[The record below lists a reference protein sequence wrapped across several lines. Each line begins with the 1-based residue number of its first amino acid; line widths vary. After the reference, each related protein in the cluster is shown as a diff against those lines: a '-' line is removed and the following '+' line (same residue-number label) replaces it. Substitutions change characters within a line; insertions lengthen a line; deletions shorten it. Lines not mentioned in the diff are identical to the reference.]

1 MSQTLKITLGI
12 EIALGLM
19 WTVIAAMAHGPGGL
33 GAVAFFF
40 VIYAVF
46 AAFFV
51 FAAWAYWKRPEER
64 KRAGWIM
71 LLPVVFWFVPLI
83 IRSMAGG
90 FLSSQQLSIMLLALS
105 VIALAACWVVPRKAA
120 ALVPDFLI
128 RSKLFNWL
136 VILAVIAGWLFF
148 VGVIIY
154 VVNEDVSGSS
164 TSGTA
169 LAYALI
175 IAATYLIFQG
185 VGGFVVSTWAWLC
198 LRGGF
203 EKTTRGLNIAQLV
216 VAAPGVLIAVTV
228 AVWLAEQGRL

>member
-1 MSQTLKITLGI
+1 MTRALKIVLGI
-12 EIALGLM
+12 ELALGLF

-40 VIYAVF
+40 VIYAIF

-51 FAAWAYWKRPEER
+51 FAAWAFWKWPEER

-71 LLPVVFWFVPLI
+71 LLPVVFWFLPLM
-83 IRSMAGG
+83 IRSIAGG
-90 FLSSQQLSIMLLALS
+90 YLSSQQLSMVLPVVGL
-105 VIALAACWVVPRKAA
+105 IAIAVCWVFPRKAS
-120 ALVPDFLI
+120 ALIPDLLV

-136 VILAVIAGWLFF
+136 VILAMISGWLFF
-148 VGVIIY
+148 IGAIIY
-154 VVNEDVSGSS
+154 VVNHDASGTS

-169 LAYALI
+169 VAYALI
-175 IAATYLIFQG
+175 IASTYLIFQG
-185 VGGFVVSTWAWLC
+185 IGGFVISTWAWLC

-216 VAAPGVLIAVTV
+216 VAAPGVLIGAVV
-228 AVWLAEQGRL
+228 AVWLSGQA

>member
-1 MSQTLKITLGI
+1 MTRALKTVLGI
-12 EIALGLM
+12 EVALGLF
-19 WTVIAAMAHGPGGL
+19 WTLIAAMAHGPGGL

-90 FLSSQQLSIMLLALS
+90 FLSSQQLLIMLLVVGL
-105 VIALAACWVVPRKAA
+105 IAIAACWVVPRKAA
-120 ALVPDFLI
+120 AFVPDILV

-136 VILAVIAGWLFF
+136 VILAVIAGWLFL
-148 VGVIIY
+148 VGVIVY
-154 VVNEDVSGSS
+154 VANEDVSRSS

-175 IAATYLIFQG
+175 IAATYLLFQG
-185 VGGFVVSTWAWLC
+185 VGGFIVSTWAWLC

-203 EKTTRGLNIAQLV
+203 EKTTRGLNIAQLA
-216 VAAPGVLIAVTV
+216 VAAPGILTAVTV
-228 AVWLAEQGRL
+228 AVWLAQQGHL